1 LPGGRLQQINDR
13 DLFRGTESG
22 LQVHRFFIL
31 SEKFGVIFVKLFE
44 NSGNNRLSAKFCLRF
59 DFILLAIK
67 LYSFQFLVV
76 EKNGLSVLSY
86 GFFLYNILH
95 FFFKNDL

>member
-1 LPGGRLQQINDR
+1 MIGTSHEGQNPAYRSTVF
-13 DLFRGTESG
+13 LF
-22 LQVHRFFIL
+22 LL
-31 SEKFGVIFVKLFE
+31 EKFGVIFVKLLE

-86 GFFLYNILH
+86 GFFLHNILH
-95 FFFKNDL
+95 FLFKNDLYSSIPWIG